1 LAGAGESG
9 SYLIPA
15 FNNFHQKQ
23 SGKLALGTQKRQ
35 MLAVYFDAFGAIGKL
50 HLPHPSGGELTE
62 SPTFQA
68 VRQTG
73 LFGMSSRPVRQAD
86 FQILTPGERKPCGA
100 LLLNR
105 AQDPAGISDCEH
117 VVWKIPR
124 DYASSTYD
132 CTRSDLDARK
142 DNRS

>member
-1 LAGAGESG
+1 VFRENCRLLESNH
-9 SYLIPA
+9 IVEKPA
-15 FNNFHQKQ
+15 RISKCPRN
-23 SGKLALGTQKRQ
+23 G
-35 MLAVYFDAFGAIGKL
+35 VIGKL
-50 HLPHPSGGELTE
+50 PSRLRQPNELTE
-62 SPTFQA
+62 NPTFQA

-73 LFGMSSRPVRQAD
+73 LFGLSSRPIRQAD
-86 FQILTPGERKPCGA
+86 FQILTPGKRKPCGA